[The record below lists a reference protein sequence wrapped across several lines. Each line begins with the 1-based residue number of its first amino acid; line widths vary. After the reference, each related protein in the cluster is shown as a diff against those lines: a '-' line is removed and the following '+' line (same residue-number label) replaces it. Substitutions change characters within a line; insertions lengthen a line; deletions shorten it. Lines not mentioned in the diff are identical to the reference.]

1 MINLGEE
8 LVAAYLENIKGCEF
22 IQQNLYTPD
31 VQGEID
37 VVGIDLKTKSI
48 YVCEV
53 AIHLTTG
60 LRYVKNRQPNNVN
73 KLTEKFSKDIEYA
86 NKYFP
91 DYEKHFMLWSP
102 IVKNSKET
110 SKYNQTKDLKKIKQ
124 NIFSKYKIELE
135 FIVNEK
141 FLYCLNE
148 LREFAKGETKALKSP
163 VLRLMQVEES
173 LKKHT
178 KKAKNGINTDL

>member
-1 MINLGEE
+1 MFNLGEE
-8 LVAAYLENIKGCEF
+8 LVAAYLEYIKKCEF

-37 VVGIDLKTKSI
+37 VVGLNLRAKKL

-60 LRYVKNRQPNNVN
+60 LRYVKNKRPNNVE

-91 DYEKHFMLWSP
+91 DYEKHIMLWTP
-102 IVKNSKET
+102 IVKAAKDT
-110 SKYNQTKDLKKIKQ
+110 SKYNQIKDLEDIGKNIKQ
-124 NIFSKYKIELE
+124 KFDVDIE
-135 FIVNEK
+135 FIVNDEFMK
-141 FLYCLNE
+141 RLNE
-148 LREFAKGETKALKSP
+148 LREFARSETKELKSP
-163 VLRLMQVEES
+163 VLRLFQVEEY
-173 LKKHT
+173 LKKHI
-178 KKAKNGINTDL
+178 GEISV